1 MNERTGD
8 LVMSAQVLLPGL
20 LIDSCTLFSGFYD
33 ERADGG
39 PGDECAGSVTRVT
52 DRLMYIIFRVLR

>member
-20 LIDSCTLFSGFYD
+20 LIDSCTLFSGFHD

-39 PGDECAGSVTRVT
+39 SGDECAGCDTRVT
-52 DRLMYIIFRVLR
+52 DRLMYIILRVSR